1 MADSAPESTLPY
13 PPIHKDKKFVVL
25 SDWDG
30 TITTYDSND
39 YMTDNLGFGKDKR
52 RQGNLDIL
60 SGKVTFRDEFRRML
74 ASVVENG
81 HSFEE
86 CKQVLRNNIKLDSG
100 FKEFY
105 AWCKA
110 NDIPVI
116 IVSSGMTPTIRA
128 VLSNLVGEE
137 AAKEIEII
145 SNDVDLHPDGTWT
158 IKFRHPSS
166 GYGHDKSQAILPYRQ
181 LESPPTLFFFGDGVS
196 DMSAAKH
203 ADVLFVKEK
212 DYGENDLSVYCT
224 NNGIKHVLFSNFS
237 QALPIVQSI
246 VKGEKSVEEV
256 LETGRA

>member
-1 MADSAPESTLPY
+1 
-13 PPIHKDKKFVVL
+13 
-25 SDWDG
+25 
-30 TITTYDSND
+30 
-39 YMTDNLGFGKDKR
+39 MTDNLGFGREKR

-74 ASVVENG
+74 DSVVQNG

-86 CKQVLRNNIKLDSG
+86 CKQVLRDNIKLDSG

-116 IVSSGMTPTIRA
+116 LVSGGMTPTIRA
-128 VLSNLVGEE
+128 VLSNLLGEE
-137 AAKEIEII
+137 EASQIEVI
-145 SNDVDLHPDGTWT
+145 SNDVDSHADGTWS

-181 LESPPTLFFFGDGVS
+181 LENPPTLFFFGDGVS

-203 ADVLFVKEK
+203 ADLLFVKVK
-212 DYGENDLSVYCT
+212 DYEESDLSVYCR
-224 NNGIKHVLFSNFS
+224 NHGIKHVLFSDFS

-246 VKGEKSVEEV
+246 VKGEKTVDQV
-256 LETGRA
+256 LESGRA